1 MSFASLH
8 LYLQDVVFKML
19 NVPDSDIDL
28 KYKIT
33 TAFNKILEEL
43 KELGDFDEKTFLDL
57 IKESPYDVLIDLLL
71 NKLKIRY
78 AGIDIT
84 IKSFT
89 KTDNMKYLLYD
100 ILYYTTIILMY
111 LYHNYMSSN
120 SATLDYLN
128 LIENLIENY
137 NKTMKTYT
145 IYLSLFNR
153 KRNENIFNLIP
164 DTPLTFL
171 NAKLENG
178 LPKLPVFPLQIIYV
192 TLEKRKVPI
201 LGRKEPISSGGN
213 RKTTTVKK
221 ISKKTILG
229 KERCIYAI
237 QGDRKEYLRYKGN
250 LIPVKDYK
258 KLMKDKK

>member
-8 LYLQDVVFKML
+8 LYLQHVVFKML
-19 NVPDSDIDL
+19 NVPDSDIEL
-28 KYKIT
+28 EYRII
-33 TAFNKILEEL
+33 TAFNKILE
-43 KELGDFDEKTFLDL
+43 ELGDFDEKTFLDL
-57 IKESPYDVLIDLLL
+57 INKIPYDVLEDLLL
-71 NKLKIRY
+71 NKLKTRY
-78 AGIDIT
+78 AGINST

-89 KTDNMKYLLYD
+89 NTDDNMKYLLYD

-111 LYHNYMSSN
+111 LYHNNMSSN
-120 SATLDYLN
+120 SATLGYLN
-128 LIENLIENY
+128 LIQNY

-153 KRNENIFNLIP
+153 KRKENIRTQYIFNLIP

-192 TLEKRKVPI
+192 TLEKRNVPI

-213 RKTTTVKK
+213 RKTNTVKK
-221 ISKKTILG
+221 INKKTILG